1 MLWQGL
7 GFAEP
12 QIWITYEGSSAIKF
26 PDMKDLAE
34 FNKIYYFNFKTDCIV
49 CCVLNTE
56 YSIPILISPSR
67 LSTYMNIN
75 DGNLI
80 L

>member
-1 MLWQGL
+1 
-7 GFAEP
+7 
-12 QIWITYEGSSAIKF
+12 
-26 PDMKDLAE
+26 MKDIAE

-56 YSIPILISPSR
+56 YSIPILISPSP